1 VPARVDSKNAER
13 SGGLNTGERQA
24 RILIVDDQQ
33 SSRMLI
39 GSVLTAAG
47 YASLAYAADGEEALT
62 WLRGHPADMVILD
75 IVMPRMDGF
84 EVCRYMRGE
93 LGLDIPILIQTGVQ
107 EAEYRVVAFDAGASD
122 IVSKPVNPG
131 ELVSRV
137 RLHLDRRRMFDRLQR
152 YQRRMEEELQVAQSM
167 QLSLLASDAD
177 VAGIARPR
185 GASVETFYQ
194 PSNTL
199 GGDLWQILPV
209 DERRFAVFMVD
220 LSGHGVSA
228 AINAFR
234 VHMLAAGLGERRSD
248 PAAWL
253 GGLNRGL
260 AGILPVEHFATA
272 FFGIVDPAGGRL
284 DYAAAG
290 WPDPLILRAGGGWER
305 LDGSGLILGC
315 SDTVRYETRR
325 VDLAPGDRLFVYSDA
340 LCENFEAPEKS
351 FSAQDV
357 AVAAQAALGQERRFA
372 AALLER
378 LFPERQYGLRDDLT
392 LVLVSVEDRQ

>member
-1 VPARVDSKNAER
+1 METER
-13 SGGLNTGERQA
+13 PEGLYDGGRQA
-24 RILIVDDQQ
+24 RILVVDDLQ

-39 GSVLTAAG
+39 GSVLMTAG
-47 YASLAYAADGEEALT
+47 YEHIAYAADGDEAVT
-62 WLRGHPADMVILD
+62 WLRNHPADMVVLD
-75 IVMPRMDGF
+75 IAMPRMDGF
-84 EVCRYMRGE
+84 EACRRIRGE
-93 LGLDIPILIQTGVQ
+93 LGLDIPILMQTGLQ
-107 EAEYRVVAFDAGASD
+107 EADYRVTAFDAGASD
-122 IVSKPVNPG
+122 IVSKPINAG

-152 YQRRMEEELQVAQSM
+152 YRRRMEDELRVAQAM

-177 VAGIARPR
+177 TAAIARPR

-199 GGDLWQILPV
+199 GGDLWQVFPV
-209 DERRFAVFMVD
+209 DERRFAIFMVD

-234 VHMLAAGLGERRSD
+234 VHMLAAGLEAERAD

-253 GGLNRGL
+253 GGLNRAL

-272 FFGIVDPAGGRL
+272 FYGIVDPAGGRL

-290 WPDPLILRAGGGWER
+290 WPDPLLLRADGGWAP

-315 SDTVRYETRR
+315 AAEARYETRHA
-325 VDLAPGDRLFVYSDA
+325 DLAPGDRLFVYSDA
-340 LCENFEAPEKS
+340 LCENFDIPDASLDADE
-351 FSAQDV
+351 V
-357 AVAAQAALGQERRFA
+357 AGAARAALAYGGSFA
-372 AALLER
+372 AALLGR
-378 LFPERQYGLRDDLT
+378 LFAGRRESLRDDLT
-392 LVLVSVEDRQ
+392 LVLVGLEDRP